1 MSNNGRSST
10 PDVIRSSLHG
20 PGISFDYSISVR
32 FFFFFGLSASP
43 AVRDLFTFGLEE
55 LVAPV
60 DDWVA
65 VFVGLEALAGSAGP
79 STPDGRKNVFPWI
92 EEDCLKSVP
101 TPVMSKIRFFASLEG
116 SLLYFFDCLAV
127 REAMPADDIECGRL
141 CFVRSLA
148 S

>member
-1 MSNNGRSST
+1 MSIQLRLGNRRT
-10 PDVIRSSLHG
+10 YWRG
-20 PGISFDYSISVR
+20 PGVSFDYSISVR

-79 STPDGRKNVFPWI
+79 STPDGRKNAFPGI
-92 EEDCLKSVP
+92 EDCLRSVP

-116 SLLYFFDCLAV
+116 SLMDFLDCLAV
-127 REAMPADDIECGRL
+127 REAMPVDDIDCGRPF
-141 CFVRSLA
+141 FVCSLA